1 MSDIIRHFGPGA
13 TRARAVIHDGRV
25 YTVATSPVKS
35 KSMEEQTREALKQ
48 VDAHLAE
55 AGTDKSRLLSVSVF
69 ITDMSKKAEM
79 NRAWDA
85 WVDSAN
91 PPQRACMGVQ
101 LEGED
106 MVEFVVVAALP

>member
-1 MSDIIRHFGPGA
+1 MSEIIRHFAPGS
-13 TRARAVIHDGRV
+13 TRARAVVHDGRV

-48 VDAHLAE
+48 IDARLAE

-79 NRAWDA
+79 NKAWDA
-85 WVDSAN
+85 WVDPAN
-91 PPQRACMGVQ
+91 PPQRACMCVQ
-101 LEGED
+101 LEGDD
-106 MVEFVVVAALP
+106 MVEMVIVAALP